1 MILQSSS
8 SAAPSRDRRWPRW
21 MVVPLLPVWT
31 YGAFWLAQLVMGVA
45 AQLILLCG
53 VPEAALMSVAGTTVW
68 STLVY
73 GATIAIAVGLPWLLW
88 RRRTTRQEMGVGDR
102 PAWLDVALAPM
113 VFVLYFITSAYVMV
127 VAKSWL
133 PIDVNQEQALPF
145 DRMALMGSWEYVL
158 VFIALA
164 VVAPIAEELLFRGY
178 LYHRLRSSAPVWLS
192 VLLTSLVFGL
202 AHAWAGHDRPLHWVV
217 VIDTATLS
225 IFLCLL
231 REYTGAVWSSI
242 LVHMIKN
249 SIAFY
254 FLFLNPQLITYVA
267 AVYMP

>member
-1 MILQSSS
+1 M
-8 SAAPSRDRRWPRW
+8 
-21 MVVPLLPVWT
+21 PLLPVWT
-31 YGAFWLAQLVMGVA
+31 YGAFWLAQLAMGLTV
-45 AQLILLCG
+45 QLLLLCG
-53 VPEAALMSVAGTTVW
+53 MSEAALTSVAGTTVW
-68 STLVY
+68 ATLVY
-73 GATIAIAVGLPWLLW
+73 GIAIAIAIGAPWLLW
-88 RRRTTRQEMGVGDR
+88 RRRTTWQEMGVGDR
-102 PAWLDVALAPM
+102 PAWLDAGLAPV

-145 DRMALMGSWEYVL
+145 DRTALMGSWEYALIFV
-158 VFIALA
+158 ALA

-178 LYHRLRSSAPVWLS
+178 LYRRLRSSASVWLS

-202 AHAWAGHDRPLHWVV
+202 AHAWAGHDRPLHWAV
-217 VIDTATLS
+217 VIDTAILS

-231 REYTGAVWSSI
+231 REYTGAIWSSI

-254 FLFLNPQLITYVA
+254 FLFLNPQLITHVA
-267 AVYMP
+267 ALLMP